1 MCVSLSIFQM
11 NISWLFLLL
20 LLSGDI
26 ELNPGP
32 PRRNP
37 GGVPGGGPK
46 KEEVSKEG
54 QLDKLESKVSC
65 DACMLLWSHIST
77 LKYY

>member
-1 MCVSLSIFQM
+1 MKF
-11 NISWLFLLL
+11 SWTFLLL
-20 LLSGDI
+20 LLCGDV
-26 ELNPGP
+26 ESNPGP

-54 QLDKLESKVSC
+54 NLEKLESKVKCQIFHRCS
-65 DACMLLWSHIST
+65 LV
-77 LKYY
+77 

>member
-1 MCVSLSIFQM
+1 M
-11 NISWLFLLL
+11 NMSWLFLLL
-20 LLSGDI
+20 LISGDI

-54 QLDKLESKVSC
+54 QLDKLESKVSYEPLC
-65 DACMLLWSHIST
+65 CYSFIAPHICS
-77 LKYY
+77 